1 MALNNTQRNICQK
14 SILVLFFFLFIATG
28 FGCAGTEAQMPAQ
41 NSGSVQGSGMY
52 ANTGA
57 ARPEMAECWRELS
70 VSLAGDGLDREWVED
85 VFARLGSCY
94 TDKPMKTKLSE
105 LYKIK
110 FGKQKPAK
118 EDAEKNRQA
127 LKNRYYR
134 NVVTERNAKKA
145 EAFLDEHMTVFQRVE
160 ESSGVPKEIAVSLLL
175 VETDLGSYLGKGR
188 ALTNLASMAASKKSS
203 QFYPH
208 LPTVKGDKEKEEWMR
223 TILEKRSDWAYGELK
238 ALLEYSYVNRIDPL
252 TLSGSI
258 YGAIGYCQFMPSNV
272 MKFGVDANNDGVID
286 LFDLHDAI
294 ASLSNYLKEAGWK
307 IGLDEDGKRK
317 VLLEYNRSIAYANTI
332 IMMADKLKARQ
343 RKHSAYI

>member
-1 MALNNTQRNICQK
+1 MALKKTQIRACKKN
-14 SILVLFFFLFIATG
+14 ILVLLFFLFAATG
-28 FGCAGTEAQMPAQ
+28 LGCAGTESGPPAED
-41 NSGSVQGSGMY
+41 SGL
-52 ANTGA
+52 
-57 ARPEMAECWRELS
+57 ARLEIAECWRDLS
-70 VSLAGDGLDREWVED
+70 VSLAGDGLDRVWVED
-85 VFARLGSCY
+85 VFARMGNCY

-110 FGKQKPAK
+110 FEKRKPAK
-118 EDAEKNRQA
+118 EDAEKNKQA

-134 NVVTERNAKKA
+134 NVVTEQNAKKA
-145 EAFLDEHMTVFQRVE
+145 EAFLDEHMEIFRRVE

-175 VETDLGSYLGKGR
+175 VETGLGSNMGKGR
-188 ALTNLASMAASKKSS
+188 ALTNLASMAASKNSA
-203 QFYPH
+203 QFYAH

-223 TILEKRSDWAYGELK
+223 TILEKRSEWAYGELK
-238 ALLEYSYVNRIDPL
+238 ALLEYSYTNRIDPL

-258 YGAIGYCQFMPSNV
+258 YGAVGYCQFMPSNI

-286 LFDLHDAI
+286 LFDPGDAI

-307 IGLDEDGKRK
+307 KGLDEDGKRK

-343 RKHSAYI
+343 RKHSV

>member
-14 SILVLFFFLFIATG
+14 RILVLFFFLFIATG

-175 VETDLGSYLGKGR
+175 VETDLGSYMGKGR